1 METLQVEEF
10 INWLKEIYKIFLIQ
24 KSLRINKDKV
34 NCYQIK
40 GESFCLKG
48 EIEYALGM
56 MRQTKY

>member
-1 METLQVEEF
+1 
-10 INWLKEIYKIFLIQ
+10 LKEIYKIFLIQ